1 MKFTEFNLSQ
11 DIQSAVV
18 TAGFEKASPI
28 QEMTIP
34 LALEGKDVIGQAQTG
49 TGKTAAF
56 GLPTLNKI
64 RTNENI
70 IQALVIAP
78 TRELAVQSQEELF
91 RFGRE
96 KGVKVRSVYGGS
108 SIEKQI
114 KALKSGAHIVVGT
127 PGRLLDLIKRKA
139 LILDHVETLILD
151 EADEMLNMGFLED
164 IEAIISRVP
173 ADRQTLLF
181 SATMPAPIKQIGVK
195 FMKDPEHVQIKN
207 KELTNVNVDQYYVRV
222 KEQEKFDT
230 MTRLMDVNQ
239 PELSIVFGRTKRQVD
254 EITRGL
260 KLRGFRAEGIHGDL
274 DQNKRLRVIRDF
286 KNDQIDILVATD
298 VAARGLDISGV
309 THVYNYDITQDP
321 ESYVHRIG
329 RTGRAGK
336 SGESIT
342 FVSPNE
348 MGYLSMIEN
357 LTKKQMKPLR
367 PATAEE
373 AFQAKKKVALKK
385 IERDF
390 ADETIRSNFD
400 KFKGDAV
407 QLAAEFTPEE
417 LALYILSLTVQ
428 DPDSLPEVE
437 IAREKPLPFKYVG
450 GGHGNKNGKGGRGRD
465 NRNRGDRRGGYR
477 GDRNRDERDGDRR
490 RQKRD
495 KRDGHDG
502 SGNRDFKRKSKRNSK
517 DFFNKEK
524 KSSAKNTG
532 FVIRHKGE

>member
-1 MKFTEFNLSQ
+1 
-11 DIQSAVV
+11 
-18 TAGFEKASPI
+18 
-28 QEMTIP
+28 
-34 LALEGKDVIGQAQTG
+34 
-49 TGKTAAF
+49 
-56 GLPTLNKI
+56 
-64 RTNENI
+64 
-70 IQALVIAP
+70 
-78 TRELAVQSQEELF
+78 
-91 RFGRE
+91 
-96 KGVKVRSVYGGS
+96 
-108 SIEKQI
+108 
-114 KALKSGAHIVVGT
+114 
-127 PGRLLDLIKRKA
+127 
-139 LILDHVETLILD
+139 
-151 EADEMLNMGFLED
+151 
-164 IEAIISRVP
+164 
-173 ADRQTLLF
+173 
-181 SATMPAPIKQIGVK
+181 
-195 FMKDPEHVQIKN
+195 
-207 KELTNVNVDQYYVRV
+207 
-222 KEQEKFDT
+222 
-230 MTRLMDVNQ
+230 
-239 PELSIVFGRTKRQVD
+239 
-254 EITRGL
+254 
-260 KLRGFRAEGIHGDL
+260 
-274 DQNKRLRVIRDF
+274 
-286 KNDQIDILVATD
+286 
-298 VAARGLDISGV
+298 
-309 THVYNYDITQDP
+309 
-321 ESYVHRIG
+321 
-329 RTGRAGK
+329 
-336 SGESIT
+336 
-342 FVSPNE
+342 
-348 MGYLSMIEN
+348 MIEN

-490 RQKRD
+490 RQKRG